1 MRCIMNC
8 NILSPPSMTAI
19 KIRKAIAFNE
29 PLVATKLKKN
39 DVHGNWKYMTLLFR
53 SYININSN
61 SVIYGLRRNFNKEKA
76 TKR

>member
-39 DVHGNWKYMTLLFR
+39 DVHGNT
-53 SYININSN
+53 
-61 SVIYGLRRNFNKEKA
+61 
-76 TKR
+76 